1 MRTYLIK
8 LFPVVTFIGMNHIF
22 YQDERF
28 RNCLKT
34 WTNCSVLNYVPKTIK
49 SFSIGE
55 SVPVKTKIDTSLPK
69 N

>member
-8 LFPVVTFIGMNHIF
+8 SIPVATFIGMNHIF

-28 RNCLKT
+28 RKCLST
-34 WTNCSVLNYVPKTIK
+34 WSNCSVLNFIPKTIK
-49 SFSIGE
+49 TFSIG
-55 SVPVKTKIDTSLPK
+55 TNLPK